1 MANPAPSGSPPTKAN
16 PPSAHCVKPT
26 KHMANYVAADGDF
39 AAPFDAIKNAVL
51 PCNISNIYAAT
62 SNHLT
67 NTYSTAGTNTFT
79 PKKSTNKAP
88 GDFQRART
96 ALTPEQESAEI
107 SRFLALVE
115 QERIQDN
122 KTRVTNACNPSNE
135 AGSTEMGR
143 SHSISIANGAT
154 NDIAAAELKNDN
166 DDDKRN
172 NSSST
177 SLPRQED
184 SLLASYER
192 PIKKQRVSFDNTI
205 TIIKNKDNNEVAEC
219 DYFKNPAFDA
229 EDLSNDKRGT
239 ILTVSESAFECT
251 SPKRNPTI
259 TRREIVETAKP
270 IKLFQ
275 ENARFTTVLSK
286 DALPETSDDAILSG
300 DKRALEQ
307 DLTDLNPPEIGGERD
322 ETVTATMDE
331 HHKKTQIHVWR
342 RRRVYTRDARTC
354 VGFPSWYCFYG
365 GCYDVG
371 TVLPRVLPFY
381 AWVRY
386 ALLPTPHQCGHTRRQ
401 SVLPWDSAQH
411 NLRPHSRHFSHQS
424 PRREHPRPR

>member
-1 MANPAPSGSPPTKAN
+1 MANPAPSRSPPTKAN

-39 AAPFDAIKNAVL
+39 ATPFDAIKNAVL
-51 PCNISNIYAAT
+51 PCNISIIYAAT

-67 NTYSTAGTNTFT
+67 NSYSTAETNTCT

-122 KTRVTNACNPSNE
+122 KTRVTYACNSSNE

-184 SLLASYER
+184 SLLASNER
-192 PIKKQRVSFDNTI
+192 SIKKQRVSFDNTI
-205 TIIKNKDNNEVAEC
+205 TIIKNKDNKSQNAT
-219 DYFKNPAFDA
+219 
-229 EDLSNDKRGT
+229 LSRT
-239 ILTVSESAFECT
+239 RRLTPKT
-251 SPKRNPTI
+251 SPT
-259 TRREIVETAKP
+259 TRGV
-270 IKLFQ
+270 
-275 ENARFTTVLSK
+275 
-286 DALPETSDDAILSG
+286 
-300 DKRALEQ
+300 
-307 DLTDLNPPEIGGERD
+307 
-322 ETVTATMDE
+322 
-331 HHKKTQIHVWR
+331 
-342 RRRVYTRDARTC
+342 
-354 VGFPSWYCFYG
+354 
-365 GCYDVG
+365 
-371 TVLPRVLPFY
+371 PF
-381 AWVRY
+381 
-386 ALLPTPHQCGHTRRQ
+386 
-401 SVLPWDSAQH
+401 
-411 NLRPHSRHFSHQS
+411 
-424 PRREHPRPR
+424 